1 MLRAY
6 TEIGPAPEPTRAPVS
21 AAADPAAQHVPCETL
36 QPHSAWVGCAR
47 LAISVYPQHEPAG
60 HTSLTQV
67 ARFKSQ
73 RFPAA
78 ARTRAPPT
86 SHLDGA
92 FTRSRRRPLRLMT
105 VLSSN
110 GVALSFSLLNC
121 KLFLSESDHFLVAK
135 L

>member
-78 ARTRAPPT
+78 ARTRAHPLTCP
-86 SHLDGA
+86 
-92 FTRSRRRPLRLMT
+92 PLRTLM
-105 VLSSN
+105 VHSQ
-110 GVALSFSLLNC
+110 GRAGAPCV
-121 KLFLSESDHFLVAK
+121 
-135 L
+135 

>member
-60 HTSLTQV
+60 QTPLMHLTALTSSKNLAV
-67 ARFKSQ
+67 
-73 RFPAA
+73 
-78 ARTRAPPT
+78 
-86 SHLDGA
+86 
-92 FTRSRRRPLRLMT
+92 
-105 VLSSN
+105 
-110 GVALSFSLLNC
+110 
-121 KLFLSESDHFLVAK
+121 FLWQQH
-135 L
+135 